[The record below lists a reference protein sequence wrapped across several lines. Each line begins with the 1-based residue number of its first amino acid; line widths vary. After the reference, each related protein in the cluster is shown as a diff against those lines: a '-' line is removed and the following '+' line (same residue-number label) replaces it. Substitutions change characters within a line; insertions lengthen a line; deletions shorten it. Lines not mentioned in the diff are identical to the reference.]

1 MSTCFGMVNQNSC
14 ASLTFGVRK
23 MVLHYGMWDQIRT
36 DQGKEWNLMLFVN
49 DSLSHL
55 RNDCSRPPT
64 CNPRLNRCYTPNG
77 IFSIQLHCHLIS
89 RITWWSA
96 CGLK

>member
-14 ASLTFGVRK
+14 ASLTFGIRK

-55 RNDCSRPPT
+55 RNDCSRPPH
-64 CNPRLNRCYTPNG
+64 LQ
-77 IFSIQLHCHLIS
+77 SSSKQVLHTKCHI
-89 RITWWSA
+89 
-96 CGLK
+96 